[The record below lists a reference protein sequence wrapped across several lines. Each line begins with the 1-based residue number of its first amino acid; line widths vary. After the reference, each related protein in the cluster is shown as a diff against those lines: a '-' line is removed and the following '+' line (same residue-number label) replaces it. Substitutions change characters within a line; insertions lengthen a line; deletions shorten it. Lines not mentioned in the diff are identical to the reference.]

1 MTTLPDPRKGERIV
15 LVTDRKDATRG
26 TFAAYAREHGVADVA
41 MPSEV
46 VVVDAL
52 PLLGSGKLDHPAVQR
67 MVRERGEARQPEA
80 AVG

>member
-15 LVTDRKDATRG
+15 MVTDRKDATRQAF
-26 TFAAYAREHGVADVA
+26 TAYARQHGVADVA
-41 MPSEV
+41 IPAEV

-52 PLLGSGKLDHPAVQR
+52 PLLGSGKLDHPAVGR
-67 MVRERGEARQPEA
+67 MMHERADAKQPEP